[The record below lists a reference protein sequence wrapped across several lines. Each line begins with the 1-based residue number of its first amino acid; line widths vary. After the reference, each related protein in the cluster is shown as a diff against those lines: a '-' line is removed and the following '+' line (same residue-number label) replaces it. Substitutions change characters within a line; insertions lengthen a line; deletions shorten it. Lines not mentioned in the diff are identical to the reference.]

1 MTNAGTRGT
10 MSDEQKPEV
19 KPKNLVQKLCEVM
32 SAVER
37 VEKRGRNEFHK
48 YDYAREADIVE
59 AIRGELASRNLF
71 IFPSVETHTRTAEIT
86 DIMVAWCFVDGDSG
100 EERVCRIPGS
110 GQDKG
115 DKGVYKAL
123 TGSEKY
129 FLMKAFLIP
138 TGDDPE
144 ADSKEDKK
152 AAKETGRAAAQAVA
166 QRKIAE
172 AKGGIDQRRIVTVS
186 KPEAFNGHYF
196 AAEGKLD
203 EERMREFLLDVNA
216 AHLKRKSDGLPY
228 WRIPAEYEKAFLELA
243 AKLELEVKESA

>member
-1 MTNAGTRGT
+1 MG
-10 MSDEQKPEV
+10 DEA

-32 SAVER
+32 LAVER
-37 VEKRGRNEFHK
+37 VEKRGENRFHGYK
-48 YDYAREADIVE
+48 YATEADLVE
-59 AIRGELASRNLF
+59 LMRGELGHRNIF
-71 IFPSVETHTRTAEIT
+71 IFPNVVECKRSAHQVESKTGVRNTQLTEIAVDWT
-86 DIMVAWCFVDGDSG
+86 FVCGDTG
-100 EERVCRIPGS
+100 EERTIRVHGVGEDS
-110 GQDKG
+110 SDKG
-115 DKGVYKAL
+115 FYKAF

-129 FLMKAFLIP
+129 MLMKAFLIP

-144 ADSKEDKK
+144 
-152 AAKETGRAAAQAVA
+152 KETKDEAKVARQTGKEAAQAVA

-172 AKGGIDQRRIVTVS
+172 AKGGIDQRRIVIVS

-216 AHLKRKSDGLPY
+216 AHLKRKADGLPY
-228 WRIPAEYEKAFLELA
+228 WRIPAEYEKAFRELA